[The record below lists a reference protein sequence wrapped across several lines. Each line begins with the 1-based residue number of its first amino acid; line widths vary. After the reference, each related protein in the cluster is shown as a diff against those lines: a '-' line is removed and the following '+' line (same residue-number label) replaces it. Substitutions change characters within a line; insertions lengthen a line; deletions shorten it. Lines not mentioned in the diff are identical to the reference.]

1 LDITI
6 HQLISGNCILAVN
19 ASTTLL
25 ACAFCDAFCDVTSK
39 KAHDLLENTS
49 RRNPAIA
56 MYEAIAISTPG
67 EHYIV

>member
-1 LDITI
+1 M
-6 HQLISGNCILAVN
+6 SGNCILAVN

-25 ACAFCDAFCDVTSK
+25 VCAFCDVTSK
-39 KAHDLLENTS
+39 KAHDLLENIS
-49 RRNPAIA
+49 RRYPAIA